1 VAISQQKVALVTGA
15 SSGIGEAAAPA
26 RRRVRCVRRG
36 PSHRSDGQ
44 DGHQGGHR
52 SPTEDSLR
60 PGLRGQSVI
69 FRASMAAGPGLGR
82 LIRRVSG
89 LH

>member
-1 VAISQQKVALVTGA
+1 MAISQQKVALVTGA

-52 SPTEDSLR
+52 PLAEDALRSGLWGQTPHIPT
-60 PGLRGQSVI
+60 
-69 FRASMAAGPGLGR
+69 SMVAGPGL
-82 LIRRVSG
+82 
-89 LH
+89 